1 MKSRIKLTITYIIPF
16 VLLLVSGFQLF
27 LQPTFLNTNDTSTME
42 ALLDGT
48 AREPISGFYFQGGAI
63 SQMILT
69 EKILK
74 EIEDPSLPND
84 SQPEEIKNRL
94 GRVLL
99 GQRLQI
105 FFYVFLAILSLTS
118 FLSLYFRAFFY
129 AFLNRILYFFG
140 FIHGLFSM
148 PNIALAGASSGR
160 AEDLFWVIPSLFLAF
175 AWIIGMVY
183 LIFTIGKLFSK
194 DEADRFHSLENLRE
208 DESEFRSES
217 NRNNSFA
224 TALLHFLGIVALG
237 TLIGNIVYIPLFVLQ
252 KNYSE
257 PFGILIAGAVIAV
270 SAFYIRNYLKFG
282 KSPELS
288 TYQNLA
294 LGISYLQ
301 VRFIRIGLMIL
312 LVLVLVIVFI
322 LFLFNLLTIN
332 FGILESLFPS
342 IDSRQNL

>member
-1 MKSRIKLTITYIIPF
+1 MRSRIKLTITYIIPF

-63 SQMILT
+63 SQMLLT

-105 FFYVFLAILSLTS
+105 SFYVFLAILSVTS

-140 FIHGLFSM
+140 FIQGLFSM

-160 AEDLFWVIPSLFLAF
+160 TEDLFWVIPSLFFAF

-183 LIFTIGKLFSK
+183 LMFTIGKLYS
-194 DEADRFHSLENLRE
+194 EENADRFYSLKNLRE

-217 NRNNSFA
+217 NRKGSYA
-224 TALLHFLGIVALG
+224 TAFLHFLGIVALG

-252 KNYSE
+252 KNYPE
-257 PFGILIAGAVIAV
+257 PFGILIAGTVIAI

-282 KSPELS
+282 RSPELS

-301 VRFIRIGLMIL
+301 VRFIRITLMIF
-312 LVLVLVIVFI
+312 LVLVLVFVFI
-322 LFLFNLLTIN
+322 LFLYYLLTIN
-332 FGILESLFPS
+332 FEFLESLFPA